1 MDINEKTKVKTLRPD
16 SKGRIAFGKLLN
28 GVSIVR
34 VYVQD
39 NGRIILE
46 PYTEMP
52 MREAWLYENP
62 EALSKVKNGLSNI
75 SKENLHSLGS
85 FSQYLNEEE

>member
-1 MDINEKTKVKTLRPD
+1 MGINEKTKVKTLRPD

-28 GVSIVR
+28 GVSSVR

-46 PYTEMP
+46 PYTEIP
-52 MREAWLYENP
+52 MNEAWLYENS
-62 EALSKVKNGLSNI
+62 EALSKVKNGLSHV
-75 SKENLHSLGS
+75 SEGNLHH
-85 FSQYLNEEE
+85 FPRY